1 MKLRLKLRTV
11 RWGKNL
17 AWTESMLT
25 KEVSSMSTL
34 PSTIRVCSDALS
46 CFPHEADFGWAARG
60 IGGEQTWICVF
71 DVVVV
76 VVLVS
81 RALSFCFF
89 CLRSSVFWSVLFFAR
104 SRLHVINSISYVRKF
119 YTYVQTYG
127 TIVPKVCVWQD
138 FAKHKLLANFST
150 LAASTL
156 ELMANLP
163 ETQVLA
169 I

>member
-1 MKLRLKLRTV
+1 MKLRRKLRTV
-11 RWGKNL
+11 RCGKNRL
-17 AWTESMLT
+17 DG
-25 KEVSSMSTL
+25 V
-34 PSTIRVCSDALS
+34 
-46 CFPHEADFGWAARG
+46 
-60 IGGEQTWICVF
+60 
-71 DVVVV
+71 DVGK
-76 VVLVS
+76 
-81 RALSFCFF
+81 R
-89 CLRSSVFWSVLFFAR
+89 SVLDVDLAFNDEGVKGSLILLSPRGGFWLGGPGHWSGAGVDLCFCCCYCCCFGFSRSLFLLFLLALLSVLECSFFAR
-104 SRLHVINSISYVRKF
+104 SRLHVINSISYIRKF
-119 YTYVQTYG
+119 YTYVQTIG